1 MTAIES
7 ALKRH
12 TVSCSQGLKVFQLLP
27 TLLISPS
34 SVSLYF
40 PLFGYFL
47 LSSVSFINAHRSQAG
62 AHLSQAGAHL
72 SQAGVHLKGGHQTD
86 DDQDDIQPSSQRM
99 PGKGF
104 QG

>member
-7 ALKRH
+7 ALKQH
-12 TVSCSQGLKVFQLLP
+12 TMSGSQSLKFFQLLP
-27 TLLISPS
+27 TLLISPP

-47 LSSVSFINAHRSQAG
+47 LSSVSFIS

-72 SQAGVHLKGGHQTD
+72 KGGHQTD
-86 DDQDDIQPSSQRM
+86 DYQDDIQPNSQRT

>member
-62 AHLSQAGAHL
+62 AHLSQAG
-72 SQAGVHLKGGHQTD
+72 VHLKGGHQTD

-104 QG
+104 QV